1 MTESRTHDEEMA
13 AALLLSA
20 PIAAFASPDRVL
32 FQVTEKTDGVVT
44 AKPSLLVE
52 VGQSASLRFADGVFV
67 EVHTDPAAIDGR
79 SWTKVRLT
87 SFETPEAK
95 YVQEW
100 TMHHVVG
107 VEFTDP
113 TNRKLFVVAVKRAE

>member
-1 MTESRTHDEEMA
+1 MKKAIATV
-13 AALLLSA
+13 LLSA
-20 PIAAFASPDRVL
+20 PLIAFASPDRVL

-52 VGQSASLRFADGVFV
+52 VGQTAGLRFADGMFV
-67 EVHTDPAAIDGR
+67 EVHTDPAATDGR

-87 SFETPEAK
+87 SFETPEAR

-107 VEFTDP
+107 EGSVEFTDP
-113 TNRKLFVVAVKRAE
+113 TSRKHFVVAVKRAD

>member
-1 MTESRTHDEEMA
+1 MKKSIA
-13 AALLLSA
+13 VLLLSA
-20 PIAAFASPDRVL
+20 PMIAFASPDRVL

-52 VGQSASLRFADGVFV
+52 VGQTAALRLADGMFV
-67 EVHTDPAAIDGR
+67 EVHTDPAATDGR

-87 SFETPEAK
+87 SFETPDAK

-100 TMHHVVG
+100 NMHHVPG
-107 VEFTDP
+107 QGSVEFTDP
-113 TNRKLFVVAVKRAE
+113 TRHKHFVVAMKRAE